1 MHIDIKT
8 KNVETIRN
16 TFSHIIRR
24 LGDKPASR
32 YQEATYDIQP
42 THNVHYR
49 PTWQSQYKLY
59 DERRTAIK
67 MDDWYKFLD
76 PRQYYYG
83 TYVMNRAKM
92 QETADQNFT
101 FVEKRG
107 LLTLMPDEV
116 KQKVLSLVLPLR
128 HFEWGANMN
137 NTQICAMGYGAA
149 ITSPAMFQAGD
160 RLGIAQYITRIGLL
174 LGENE
179 ISVLDQAKQDWLE
192 KEEWQGLRKAVEDSL
207 VLEDWFELFVAQ
219 NFVMDGLIHPFF
231 FDRFEQDLNE
241 KGGTAQGMLTEF
253 MSAWYEDST
262 RWVDAQLK
270 VAAQESEENAKLLV
284 GWINK
289 WMVQTEEAIA
299 PLTRLAM
306 DNGDEVLAEV
316 KSALIKRAEK
326 INIKL

>member
-1 MHIDIKT
+1 MHIDIKS

-16 TFSHIIRR
+16 TFSHIVRR

-42 THNVHYR
+42 THNFHYR
-49 PTWQSQYKLY
+49 PTWQPQYELY
-59 DERRTAIK
+59 DERRTALK

-83 TYVMNRAKM
+83 AYVMNRAKL

-107 LLTLMPDEV
+107 LLALMPDDV
-116 KQKVLSLVLPLR
+116 KQKVLQLVLPLR

-137 NTQICAMGYGAA
+137 NSQICTMGYGTA
-149 ITSPAMFQAGD
+149 ITAPAMFQAGD

-174 LGENE
+174 MGENE
-179 ISVLDQAKQDWLE
+179 VSVLDQAKQDWME
-192 KEEWQGLRKAVEDSL
+192 KDEWQGLRKAVEDSF
-207 VLEDWFELFVAQ
+207 VVDDWFELFVAQ

-231 FDRFEQDLNE
+231 FDRFEQVLNE

-253 MSAWYEDST
+253 MSSWYADST

-270 VAAQESEENAKLLV
+270 VAAQESEENTKLLTD
-284 GWINK
+284 WINK
-289 WMVQTEEAIA
+289 WMAQTEEAIA
-299 PLTRLAM
+299 PLAQMAM

-326 INIKL
+326 INIIL

>member
-1 MHIDIKT
+1 MHIDIKS

-16 TFSHIIRR
+16 TFSHIVRR

-49 PTWQSQYKLY
+49 PTWQPEYKLF

-92 QETADQNFT
+92 QETAEQNFT

-116 KQKVLSLVLPLR
+116 KQKVLSLVLPLC
-128 HFEWGANMN
+128 HYEWGANMN
-137 NTQICAMGYGAA
+137 NTQICAMGYGTA
-149 ITSPAMFQAGD
+149 ITAPAMYQAGD

-174 LGENE
+174 IGENYV
-179 ISVLDQAKQDWLE
+179 SVLDQAKQDWLE
-192 KEEWQGLRKAVEDSL
+192 KEEWQGLRKAVEDSF

-219 NFVMDGLIHPFF
+219 NFVMDGLVHPFF
-231 FDRFEQDLNE
+231 FDRYEQRLNE

-253 MSAWYEDST
+253 MSAWYADST

-270 VAAQESEENAKLLV
+270 VAVAESEDNAKLLAE
-284 GWINK
+284 WINK
-289 WMVQTEEAIA
+289 WLETTEAA
-299 PLTRLAM
+299 VKPLARMATSSGEEIL
-306 DNGDEVLAEV
+306 DEVKADLLE
-316 KSALIKRAEK
+316 RAEK
-326 INIKL
+326 IGIKL

>member
-1 MHIDIKT
+1 MHIDIKS

-16 TFSHIIRR
+16 TFSHIVRR

-49 PTWQSQYKLY
+49 PTWQPQYKLY

-67 MDDWYKFLD
+67 VDDWYKFLD

-83 TYVMNRAKM
+83 AYVMNRAKL

-107 LLTLMPDEV
+107 LLALMPEDV
-116 KQKVLSLVLPLR
+116 KQKVLQLVLPLR

-149 ITSPAMFQAGD
+149 ITAPAMFQAGD

-174 LGENE
+174 MGENE
-179 ISVLDQAKQDWLE
+179 VGVLDQAKQDWLE
-192 KEEWQGLRKAVEDSL
+192 KEEWQGLRKAVENSF

-231 FDRFEQDLNE
+231 FDRFEQNLNE

-253 MSAWYEDST
+253 MSSWYEDST

-284 GWINK
+284 DWINK
-289 WMVQTEEAIA
+289 WMVQTEEAIT
-299 PLTRLAM
+299 PLAQMAL

-316 KSALIKRAEK
+316 KAALIKRAEK
-326 INIKL
+326 VGIKI